1 MYQVPI
7 TDNVITVIIKLCNND
22 MIMIVFASA
31 VNTFHSVS
39 NYVVLNDVLP
49 FQDNRDEW
57 DALASDGMIMLQ
69 GSQMSTE
76 CSVVCLR

>member
-1 MYQVPI
+1 
-7 TDNVITVIIKLCNND
+7 

-39 NYVVLNDVLP
+39 NYFVLNDVLP

-76 CSVVCLR
+76 CSVVCPR